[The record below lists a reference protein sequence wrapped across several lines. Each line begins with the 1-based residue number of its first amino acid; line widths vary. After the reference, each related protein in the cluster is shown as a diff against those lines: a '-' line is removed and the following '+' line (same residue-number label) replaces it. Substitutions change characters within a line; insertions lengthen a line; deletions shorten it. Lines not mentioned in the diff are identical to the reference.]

1 MPSSSRH
8 EGGVHSML
16 CDGSVRFISE
26 NIDLYTWRGLGSR
39 AGNETLGEF

>member
-1 MPSSSRH
+1 
-8 EGGVHSML
+8 ML

-26 NIDLYTWRGLGSR
+26 NIDLRTWRGLGTR